1 MFQND
6 RGPIAYKNRKW
17 NHWHRQRGG
26 NMKEG
31 LVGIEAVSA
40 REQIRDEEEK
50 MSLLIWKFLN

>member
-1 MFQND
+1 
-6 RGPIAYKNRKW
+6 
-17 NHWHRQRGG
+17 
-26 NMKEG
+26 MKEG